1 MLTALLCL
9 AAFVTAAV
17 SGALGL
23 GGGSLLI
30 AVLFAVGMT
39 PAEAVPL
46 FALVQL
52 SANGSRSLRYL
63 NAVEPRALIWFC
75 ATSIPLAIAFAP
87 LVVHL
92 PGAWAS
98 TLLAALI
105 LWSLLPGKTGDG
117 DGAWPPA
124 AAYATAGV
132 LNGTIGM
139 VIGATG
145 LIVGRLLLQP
155 GWSRAGIV
163 GTIAA
168 TQTVGHLIKII
179 AFGIAGSALSSN
191 PLLTVG
197 MVVAAIAG
205 TQAGA
210 HLGDRLPD
218 RHFRRAFRWTLIAL
232 AIHLLIGGI
241 IELWKTY

>member
-9 AAFVTAAV
+9 AAFATSAI

-23 GGGSLLI
+23 GGGTLLI
-30 AVLFAVGMT
+30 GILFAVGMA

-52 SANGSRSLRYL
+52 TANGSRSLRYL
-63 NAVEPRALIWFC
+63 DAVEPRALLWFC
-75 ATSIPLAIAFAP
+75 AMSIPLAVAFAP
-87 LVVHL
+87 WVVHL
-92 PGAWAS
+92 SGAWAS
-98 TLLAALI
+98 TLLAAFI
-105 LWSLLPGKTGDG
+105 LWSLLPGKTDDG
-117 DGAWPPA
+117 SGAWPPS
-124 AAYATAGV
+124 AAYATAGA

-155 GWSRAGIV
+155 GWSRARIV

-179 AFGIAGSALSSN
+179 GFGIAGSALFSQ
-191 PLLTVG
+191 PMLAIG
-197 MVVAAIAG
+197 MALAAIAG
-205 TQAGA
+205 TQAGT
-210 HLGDRLPD
+210 HLGDKLPD
-218 RHFRRAFRWTLIAL
+218 RHFRRAFRWTLIVL
-232 AIHLLIGGI
+232 AAHLLIGGI